1 VEGYCL
7 DALCALAVK
16 HRHEGAAKWI
26 DDLEAL
32 ATRTGMRELIAR
44 AYAYRGQLGDRVAAE
59 SARILAAEVDNPA
72 LRVLA

>member
-1 VEGYCL
+1 VE
-7 DALCALAVK
+7 
-16 HRHEGAAKWI
+16 AAQWI

-59 SARILAAEVDNPA
+59 GARILAAEVDNPA
-72 LRVLA
+72 LRLLG